1 MFLKRRCS
9 SIPTQ
14 PTLKHFRLVPS
25 DNAVH
30 VLRAVCYEREIGND
44 LDFLSFDPRQS
55 ILMDTRVNACHGC
68 WKFCN
73 DDFSLFLFF
82 LFNRLHFTELIT
94 GYELGYCYFRGG
106 WWEDDIGRAY
116 RDITLSMD
124 FAAII
129 YTRTNRSM
137 PFYVAPWV
145 ERFVKLF
152 SRGNRISVI
161 VIVDRFA
168 RSICFFVF

>member
-1 MFLKRRCS
+1 M
-9 SIPTQ
+9 
-14 PTLKHFRLVPS
+14 
-25 DNAVH
+25 
-30 VLRAVCYEREIGND
+30 LRARNWQRSRLPFIWSSTIHINGRVPRVLEI
-44 LDFLSFDPRQS
+44 LQWWF
-55 ILMDTRVNACHGC
+55 
-68 WKFCN
+68 
-73 DDFSLFLFF
+73 FLFF
-82 LFNRLHFTELIT
+82 LTGRTDYILELIT
-94 GYELGYCYFRGG
+94 GYELGYCYFRGS

-116 RDITLSMD
+116 RDTTLSMD

-161 VIVDRFA
+161 VIVDRSA
-168 RSICFFVF
+168 G